1 MRSFVASPT
10 RPVALRVAP
19 QSQPFAVEMVV
30 VVFVLREIFVAKEKI
45 VAHLAVRV
53 VKVARVVCCRTICVV
68 RLVVVP
74 KARYVAQ
81 TMNSALPLSMN
92 ASSQ

>member
-19 QSQPFAVEMVV
+19 QSQPFAVEMV